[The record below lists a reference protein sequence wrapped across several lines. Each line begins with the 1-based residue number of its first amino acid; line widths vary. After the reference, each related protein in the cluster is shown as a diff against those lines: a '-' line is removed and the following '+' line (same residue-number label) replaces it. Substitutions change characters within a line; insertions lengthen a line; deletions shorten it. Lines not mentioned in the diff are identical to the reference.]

1 MIRRLFYF
9 WLGFFTAVWAMRRVR
24 ALHPNHIARRAVG
37 TAAGAGAALRV
48 FAADVRRLSASREI
62 ELRARYGLD
71 TVEDRPM
78 VEHRRP
84 VNAVGP
90 VGSAGPRRTR
100 AIESRCG
107 TIDHIDHIEHIETHE
122 ETHDEK
128 DGR

>member
-9 WLGFFTAVWAMRRVR
+9 WLGFFTAVWAMRRIR
-24 ALHPNHIARRAVG
+24 ALHPNHVARRAV
-37 TAAGAGAALRV
+37 TAAAGTGVALRE
-48 FAADVRRLSASREI
+48 FAADVRHLTASREI

-78 VEHRRP
+78 LEDRRP
-84 VNAVGP
+84 AVL
-90 VGSAGPRRTR
+90 RRTR
-100 AIESRCG
+100 ALAPGGSRHSM
-107 TIDHIDHIEHIETHE
+107 TNHI